1 MFPILRYLNYS
12 EWLSLFGLEEANNI
26 IISHVFF
33 ESNELKRCFMRLSL
47 YKTPNTNLSVL
58 FRIALSKFPLYFP
71 TWFHKKNLYRL
82 CQLENVSTV
91 LRWKTFSNAAPFRW
105 IANANEVIPAS
116 VGFATNNCSSV
127 KLCWTTS
134 HIRRWLTI

>member
-71 TWFHKKNLYRL
+71 T
-82 CQLENVSTV
+82 
-91 LRWKTFSNAAPFRW
+91 
-105 IANANEVIPAS
+105 
-116 VGFATNNCSSV
+116 
-127 KLCWTTS
+127 
-134 HIRRWLTI
+134 